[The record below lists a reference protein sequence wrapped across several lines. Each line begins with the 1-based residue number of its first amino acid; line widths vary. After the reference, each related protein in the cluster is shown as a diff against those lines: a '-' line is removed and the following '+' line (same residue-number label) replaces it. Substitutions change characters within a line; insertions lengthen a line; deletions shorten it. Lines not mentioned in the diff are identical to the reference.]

1 MRSRKEVG
9 EILKKSTAEVTIF
22 RAAVIL
28 GQGGGSFKMLQYLVE
43 RLPLMICPK
52 WVLTKSQPIAVDDVV
67 EYLVR
72 SIDVPETEGRIFD
85 IWRP

>member
-1 MRSRKEVG
+1 
-9 EILKKSTAEVTIF
+9 
-22 RAAVIL
+22 
-28 GQGGGSFKMLQYLVE
+28 MLQYLVE

-72 SIDVPETEGRIFD
+72 SIDLPETEGKIFD
-85 IWRP
+85 IGGLRS